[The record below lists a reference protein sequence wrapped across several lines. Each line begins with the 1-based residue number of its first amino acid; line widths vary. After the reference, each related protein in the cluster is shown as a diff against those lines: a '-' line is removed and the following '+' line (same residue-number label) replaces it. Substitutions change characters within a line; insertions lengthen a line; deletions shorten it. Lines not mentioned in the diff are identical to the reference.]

1 MNVFNDS
8 DPVSIHGGY
17 LGRGTGSK
25 GYFHNFLAS
34 ACASLYK
41 LVQAL
46 KVRKLPVKPAM
57 SKF

>member
-1 MNVFNDS
+1 MVKLNESRNWG
-8 DPVSIHGGY
+8 HQ
-17 LGRGTGSK
+17 
-25 GYFHNFLAS
+25 YFHNFLAG

>member
-1 MNVFNDS
+1 MGQVINEQEMVGDS
-8 DPVSIHGGY
+8 EWMSQEHQ
-17 LGRGTGSK
+17 
-25 GYFHNFLAS
+25 YFHNFLAG

-46 KVRKLPVKPAM
+46 KVCKLPVKPAM